1 MPWAPSSSHQQTR
14 ITMMM
19 MMSSR
24 CGHMIHRPRWKSVLQ
39 EMFFWCNYV
48 RVCVNT
54 HQCMSMMSNINLMF
68 VSCSVLPC
76 VCEMKWH
83 DIMTWDMFLASQW
96 SPQAKIS
103 KAMHSA
109 VIGSL
114 HAMILVTLRME
125 PLPEVV
131 RHDSDGDIDWPLA
144 DVLKHSIQLAI
155 DQRVNV
161 IFERFTPRRL
171 LLRRLCWNNLADL
184 SVEILND

>member
-1 MPWAPSSSHQQTR
+1 MDIWSTVHGEKASCRKCSFDAITLGFVLTLISVCRWCQTS
-14 ITMMM
+14 IW
-19 MMSSR
+19 
-24 CGHMIHRPRWKSVLQ
+24 CLYHVLCYHA
-39 EMFFWCNYV
+39 F
-48 RVCVNT
+48 
-54 HQCMSMMSNINLMF
+54 
-68 VSCSVLPC
+68 
-76 VCEMKWH
+76 CEMKWH

-144 DVLKHSIQLAI
+144 DVLKHWIQLAI